1 MKSKLVILL
10 LIAIFIVFIHACK
23 KDDETPS
30 SIATTPFLLAVPN
43 GFPPP
48 IIPAGNPLTIEGV
61 ELGRNLFYDP
71 ILSSNGLSCSS
82 CHNAA
87 AAYSVPFYVAP
98 NGDSIS
104 VLPIMNLAFNPN
116 FTWSGFFPTTELVC
130 MGDFEPPFFNTNM
143 DTLVAR
149 LESSAKYKN
158 MFYRAFAKNDFLSMP
173 DLALKTKIVSA
184 IGQFIRTFVSA
195 NSKYDRYVNHTENL
209 SATELNGMAIFFTE
223 QGDCF
228 HCHGGSLMTSNA
240 ITNIGLDSLPAGQ
253 NRGLYNFT
261 GNPLDDGRFS
271 IPSLRNVALS
281 APYMHDGRFKT
292 LEQVIEFYNSGVHQN
307 SPNIDPIMT
316 KAAKQFGLQLTT
328 YEKQCLVDFLKALT
342 DTAFLSNPNYQKP
355 N

>member
-1 MKSKLVILL
+1 MRSKLIILSL
-10 LIAIFIVFIHACK
+10 LSLFMIFIHACK
-23 KDDETPS
+23 KDEETPVDVV
-30 SIATTPFLLAVPN
+30 TTPYFLTVPN

-48 IIPAGNPLTIEGV
+48 IIPAGNPITTEGM

-82 CHNAA
+82 CHQAA
-87 AAYSVPFYVAP
+87 TGYSTPFYVAP
-98 NGDSIS
+98 SGDSIS
-104 VLPIMNLAFNPN
+104 VLPIMNLAFNPD
-116 FTWSGFFPTTELVC
+116 FTWTGFFPTTESVC
-130 MGDFEPPFFNTNM
+130 MGDFEPPFFNTNI
-143 DTLVAR
+143 DTLVSR
-149 LESSAKYKN
+149 LKASTKYRN
-158 MFYRAFAKNDFLSMP
+158 MFFRAFATNNFSSMSE
-173 DLALKTKIVSA
+173 LELKTKIVSS
-184 IGQFIRTFVSA
+184 IGQFIRTIVSA
-195 NSKYDRYVNHTENL
+195 NSKYDRYLNHTENL
-209 SATELNGMAIFFTE
+209 SATELNGLALFFTE

-240 ITNIGLDSLPAGQ
+240 ITNIGLDSLPTGQ

-271 IPSLRNVALS
+271 IPSLRNVALT

-292 LEQVIEFYNSGVHQN
+292 LEQVVEFYNSGVHQN